1 MTKEKPI
8 VLVDTGKRIKHK
20 IGNEVYYRYV
30 TSTENLVTCPRENS
44 PDPKHRLDIL
54 GIVGKELNSDYV
66 DGGYK

>member
-1 MTKEKPI
+1 MKEKSI
-8 VLVDTGKRIKHK
+8 EEIDTGKRIKQR
-20 IGNEVYYRYV
+20 INGITYYRYV
-30 TSTENLVTCPRENS
+30 TSTESLITCPRENS